1 MDKLPGSIYIGLELI
16 KKGEY
21 FDAHEVIE
29 DAWRNEPREIRQL
42 YQGILQV
49 AVIYLHISRGNIFG
63 AQKMLHRALN
73 NLSPFT
79 DHQSLDI
86 PDVIN
91 NLKVIQ
97 SQMSGKDASQGST
110 LDPSLLKPV
119 KLRQ

>member
-1 MDKLPGSIYIGLELI
+1 MDQLPESIYIGLELI

-29 DAWRNEPREIRQL
+29 DAWRNEPGEIRQL
-42 YQGILQV
+42 FQGILQV
-49 AVIYLHISRGNIFG
+49 AVIYLHISKGNSIG
-63 AQKMLHRALN
+63 AQKMLHRALY
-73 NLSPFT
+73 NLSPYT

-86 PDVIN
+86 PDVIY

-97 SQMSGKDASQGST
+97 SQMSGKDAAQGSI